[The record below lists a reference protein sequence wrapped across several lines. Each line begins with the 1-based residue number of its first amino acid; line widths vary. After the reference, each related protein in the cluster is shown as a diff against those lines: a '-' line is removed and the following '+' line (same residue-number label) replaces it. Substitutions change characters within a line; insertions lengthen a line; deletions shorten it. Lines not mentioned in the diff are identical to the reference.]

1 MRAVILAILCVLVPL
16 PALSA
21 PASCREYVKSRDP
34 NHWLDD
40 RDVCYC
46 GSQLSNL
53 TVTLPPGL
61 RVEAVCGLSI
71 NDPKDRSV
79 HRSIDL
85 AREKLSLDS
94 YHHGDY
100 PKGHIYLSGTMQ
112 TPITGTV
119 TTEEGPAGSLWFNA
133 KPNRRGPIFWE
144 YHLKTLGLG
153 TDEHY
158 KKLRAPTLAVTQ
170 GECWKAEATIR
181 IRNPSVLLGDTDEAG
196 TGADFDVIRVSE
208 YRLCETP
215 EDRSNPVGKL
225 IKDQPEDVID
235 LIIRIV
241 GCNSYQGE
249 WPYAE
254 AEEKKEIAAQLAKFD
269 CQDLAK
275 EEGRIK
281 AEYVGKAKVIRAI
294 DAAKALEYYGALHRR
309 SVD

>member
-85 AREKLSLDS
+85 TREKLSLDS

-181 IRNPSVLLGDTDEAG
+181 IHNPSVLLGDTDEAG

-208 YRLCETP
+208 YKRCEKHEGPADPVARLI
-215 EDRSNPVGKL
+215 NG
-225 IKDQPEDVID
+225 QPEDVVA
-235 LIIRIV
+235 LIIRIG
-241 GCNSYQGE
+241 GCNYWQGE

-254 AEEKKEIAAQLAKFD
+254 EEQKKEIAAELAKLN
-269 CQDLAK
+269 CPELAK
-275 EEGRIK
+275 
-281 AEYVGKAKVIRAI
+281 AEDRLRAKYSGNAKVIGAVN
-294 DAAKALEYYGALHRR
+294 AAKVLEY
-309 SVD
+309 

>member
-71 NDPKDRSV
+71 RDPKDRSV

-85 AREKLSLDS
+85 TREKLSLDR
-94 YHHGDY
+94 YRNGDY
-100 PKGHIYLSGTMQ
+100 PQGSIYLSGTMQ
-112 TPITGTV
+112 PITGTV
-119 TTEEGPAGSLWFNA
+119 SAEPGPAGDLWFHA
-133 KPNRRGPIFWE
+133 KRNLRGPVFWE
-144 YHLKTLGLG
+144 NHLNELKLE
-153 TDEHY
+153 TDEDH
-158 KKLRAPTLAVTQ
+158 KKLRAPTE
-170 GECWKAEATIR
+170 GECWEAQATIR
-181 IRNPSVLLGDTDEAG
+181 ISNPVVFLGETDQDG
-196 TGADFDVIRVSE
+196 TRADFEVIRVSK
-208 YRLCETP
+208 YKLCETP

-235 LIIRIV
+235 LIVRIV

-249 WPYAE
+249 WSYAE
-254 AEEKKEIAAQLAKFD
+254 AEEKKEFAVQLAKFD